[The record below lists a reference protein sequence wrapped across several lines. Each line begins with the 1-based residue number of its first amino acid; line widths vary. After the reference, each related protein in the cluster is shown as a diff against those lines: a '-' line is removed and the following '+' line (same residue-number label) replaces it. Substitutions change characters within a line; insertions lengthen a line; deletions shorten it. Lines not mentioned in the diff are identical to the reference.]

1 VSDGNKAVLKVGIA
15 GLGTVGGGVIKIL
28 NNHEDLLAAR
38 CGRPMQVTA
47 VCARNRNVDRGF
59 SVDGMAWYDNPVDLA
74 SDPNVDVVVELIGG
88 SDGPAF
94 ALAQAALNEGKPF
107 VTANKA
113 LIAQHGEGLAAL
125 AAANDA
131 PLRFEAAVAGG
142 IPIIKALSEGLS
154 ANAISRVY
162 GILNGTCNYILSV
175 MEETGA
181 PFEDILADAQK
192 LGYAE
197 ADPTFDVDGI
207 DAAHKLAILSSVAF
221 GASLNMDAMYTQ
233 GIRNI
238 TPLDI
243 SFSAE
248 LGYKIKLMGITTI
261 GDEGVKQRVHP
272 CLVSL
277 QTAIAH
283 VNDVNNAV
291 VVEGEPIGQ
300 TVYQGPG
307 AGEGPTASAVVAD
320 LCDVARGAT
329 NALLPAP
336 QKPPTTYIDMDG
348 HQARYYVR
356 LTVADEPGVMAD
368 ITAALRDEDLSIE
381 SLVQRSHAA
390 GEPASVVLVTH
401 ETNETKILRSIER
414 IAGLDFIA
422 AAPSYIRI
430 ENL

>member
-1 VSDGNKAVLKVGIA
+1 MSASAKPVLRIGVA
-15 GLGTVGGGVIKIL
+15 GLGTVGGGVIKIMQDSA
-28 NNHEDLLAAR
+28 DLLT
-38 CGRPMQVTA
+38 GRTGCALQVSA
-47 VCARNRNVDRGF
+47 VCARNRNTDRGF
-59 SVDGMAWYDNPVDLA
+59 SLDGMIWHDDPIDLA

-88 SDGPAF
+88 SDGPALVL
-94 ALAQAALNEGKPF
+94 ALAALKAGKPF

-113 LIAQHGEGLAAL
+113 LIARHGEELASLSAQN
-125 AAANDA
+125 AV

-154 ANAISRVY
+154 ANVIHRVY
-162 GILNGTCNYILSV
+162 GILNGTCNYILTE

-181 PFEDILADAQK
+181 PFDDILADAQK

-221 GASLNMDAMYTQ
+221 GATLNMDAMYIQ
-233 GIRNI
+233 GIRHI

-243 SFSAE
+243 KFANE
-248 LGYKIKLMGITTI
+248 LGYKIRLMGITTVSQA
-261 GDEGVKQRVHP
+261 GVKQRVHP

-277 QTAIAH
+277 STAIAH
-283 VNDVNNAV
+283 VNGVNNAV
-291 VVEGEPIGQ
+291 VVEGDPIGQ

-320 LCDVARGAT
+320 LCDIARGAT
-329 NALLPAP
+329 HAILPQP
-336 QKPPTTYIDMDG
+336 QDPLTRYLSMDD
-348 HQARYYVR
+348 HRARYYVR
-356 LTVADEPGVMAD
+356 LTVADEPGVMAA

-381 SLVQRSHAA
+381 SLVQRSHSR

-401 ETNETKILRSIER
+401 ETDEAKIHRSMDR
-414 IAGLDFIA
+414 IASLDFIA
-422 AAPSYIRI
+422 AAPSFIRI